1 MMSGVFGL
9 TQGEIQDSSFDFN
22 FREMAS
28 NCFTRMRETDTHVA
42 GVPSCEKGGGRNWW
56 RLECWNG
63 LPSREQLTALKGHC
77 QAVLG
82 SSLWLCD
89 GGELGHREAQDQR
102 DKRPETS
109 QGVAAVASDVP

>member
-1 MMSGVFGL
+1 M
-9 TQGEIQDSSFDFN
+9 
-22 FREMAS
+22 
-28 NCFTRMRETDTHVA
+28 A
-42 GVPSCEKGGGRNWW
+42 GVPSCEEGGGRNWW
-56 RLECWNG
+56 CLECWNE
-63 LPSREQLTALKGHC
+63 LPSREQLTAPKGHC